1 MEPEKL
7 NSLTAALAYIEEH
20 LAGDITQENCA
31 RAAMLLAFRIAEA
44 FPQRIPPQRRGLH
57 HAPPAHAWPPGIYS
71 AAAPDFWTSR

>member
-31 RAAMLLAFRIAEA
+31 RAACCSLS
-44 FPQRIPPQRRGLH
+44 GL
-57 HAPPAHAWPPGIYS
+57 
-71 AAAPDFWTSR
+71 